1 MKITSFDQIHNR
13 NYKQEKLKKAGI
25 KPQSFVEKLRE
36 TTALDPTFATAALL
50 GIEAGKE
57 AGIRALANHT
67 KQFKSS
73 FSVDTAFNTIRKL
86 ENRLPLFN
94 IPLRSSQ
101 IGDVLTPFVSDEA
114 LRWNYN
120 RSEII
125 ESKQGVLRLKDEF
138 QFLNEMAGRDIL
150 PELQQGDSRVYFEK
164 TGKVYGNIYLENDQG
179 TKTLGKDVFR
189 MQRPSTKTGAI
200 SAIWDAGKRPAHFYK
215 PLSDT
220 WEEPLQKLGFS
231 NEMIKRIRFGGGVA
245 RTIIGETTHEFF
257 KGMNRFLKEPVP
269 GLNRLLDSTEE
280 ISVKSKLREL
290 GPTGKPFQSVFGH
303 LGEIKSPTNTPF
315 GRLPRWLRPYV
326 HEGYWDKTAGRMAVA
341 LAAKG
346 SIYTKLIPSLYGA
359 LDYSREKMGGS
370 SAVVTTPLYA
380 AIGMGIGSLVNSGDF
395 NAGVFKNTKLITKTQ
410 MGGAIA
416 GAVIGAL
423 PVFDKGITAGLGSL
437 YGSANILG
445 ARVWDTVG
453 GHKALKRQEELFP
466 GMTNPMTGVGFVL
479 GGGFVGYFNSQL
491 GTAKGILDTTSI
503 SQYKLKVGQLNPEEV
518 LKQITSGKLSE
529 AVTDDLVKAFREERI
544 GKIFSVKEAAGVLR
558 GEVKDVKTVVG
569 LMAQTY
575 SELAGK
581 TEIPKEFLER
591 VTTVEGSEELASRL
605 FTHMDELSDIAHK
618 ASKAS
623 SFEYM
628 SKGFFGRMIDDG
640 KDLLKGRP
648 SFTRG
653 ALKGGLAF
661 AGIAQL
667 GAIIAGPV
675 GGNLNPVN
683 LIPGWMISLTG
694 GGYSGK
700 EAEDVY
706 TGKKE
711 VAIRKGRFWSLGS
724 SPWEG
729 SKVEY
734 FRKHRSVLMQSD
746 AEDNALYGS
755 TDEKIAYDPVLH
767 PLSFLLD
774 DEFKYHRENRLSLI
788 SPTPMS
794 GRAFSDV
801 PILGDLLGAT
811 IGEII
816 KPTKEFR
823 ASEWKRS
830 GGGVQAPPGS
840 QDFHEMRNAPA
851 VAELGGLSYQAR
863 DQNSMYSVT
872 KDTFKRMT
880 EQAGLRG
887 FMLSAALEDVGYR
900 DRTYDPVIERS
911 DSLLSNRAKFW
922 SLNIGDPGGL
932 SEGLRRYLT
941 KDRNTYYNPL
951 SNMAPSWLPEN
962 DYWQDFKHGN
972 YFSKVKEGWLRLPGA
987 GYETL
992 NPELQGLHPEN
1003 YSIGHKY
1010 KILSDVAYGS
1020 NEYLAV
1026 KEKAKQAI
1034 ASNTASK
1041 RDLELIATANQQ
1053 LGEKKIKRSFRDYQ
1067 FDKEYSRERE
1077 FTVLGVADDGSI
1089 ITAETGKRQ
1098 LKLAGLD
1105 MSMAAFTRKKLEEEN
1120 FKTIAD
1126 AERAASESR
1135 SNALYEMRQA
1145 LQPGTKIKGHMSLND
1160 DDYGDAISELY
1171 IPTLNEKVK
1180 ELGAE
1185 VDKDSSFRTTMQ
1197 YNAVQRFFGKAWE
1210 SYTHNADLPI
1220 TPGMAMNKIAP
1231 FQPHSKFVKRLT
1243 PIELYAQTR
1252 VYGRELQMWQNYGED
1267 FIGTAFNE
1275 VKAKMFGDS
1284 IPAKVEYQRTMVEY
1298 FDKLKWLKYHS
1309 LEQASQMHDN
1319 SELSEYYAQKKKQT
1333 MYGADPYRGYSDI
1346 FRALP
1351 GTERDFYREFVNETD
1366 PDNQAR
1372 ILELAPEAMK
1382 RIYIAQWQNKRIK
1395 SLGNKAEA
1403 GIADASEKAELKN
1416 LYKLRESEG
1425 FVKNHELEHQY
1436 KQETQGSDLSY
1447 ADWVR
1452 LKELKEY
1459 FKAFK
1464 LPKAN
1469 FVGFCVPGDQPVL
1482 LSPSELIDAENI
1494 STKNFVL
1501 QGNMYREVL
1510 HKFERTI
1517 SENIITLEVAND
1529 NHHKMSATK
1538 DHLIL
1543 VAKHKRK
1550 SGGLGVVLAPSYI
1563 PISEAAIG
1571 DYLVLRRPKIKESEF
1586 VVFDLVDY
1594 LDKETCKYTDQHVW
1608 NHYCY
1613 KKNICSRFITA
1624 SPEFCWLLGY
1634 YAAEGNSY
1642 SSKGV
1647 MRGIQFTQNINE
1659 VAFLEKVKTII
1670 HDYELNTHC
1679 YERDRKSGKARE
1691 IKINNT
1697 PFASLITSLIPGK
1710 ASLKYLTNLDILRN
1724 TECIQSF
1731 LQGLFDGDGSKDCR
1745 RRLTTT
1751 SYKLAL
1757 QVRHLLNI
1765 LGIKYSFLKRFGKEH
1780 SDVYVITTKF
1790 KETRSYNKC
1799 LIYNNYI
1806 MYRIDKITESYF
1818 SGKVYDFNIKDLH
1831 EYSCPIGTFH
1841 NSPLVDLEDVK
1852 LKVAQNEGL
1861 DVHDLG
1867 LWDQQAESVKR
1878 KPYVDGGASLLSDW
1892 HETPQTESEFEAD
1905 VRRMIRE
1912 ASNKIHLAPVR
1923 GLGNRVIV
1931 QAQDTREIDVRR
1943 HLQKGMF

>member
-1 MKITSFDQIHNR
+1 MKTTSLDQIHNR
-13 NYKQEKLKKAGI
+13 NYKEEKLKKAGI
-25 KPQSFVEKLRE
+25 KPRSFVEHLRE
-36 TTALDPTFATAALL
+36 TTALDPAFATAALV

-57 AGIRALANHT
+57 ASIRALANKT
-67 KQFKSS
+67 KQSTSS

-94 IPLRSSQ
+94 IPLKSSQ

-114 LRWNYN
+114 LRWNYH
-120 RSEII
+120 RSEITEVKEGI
-125 ESKQGVLRLKDEF
+125 LGLKQEF
-138 QFLNEMAGRDIL
+138 QFLNDLAGRSIL
-150 PELQQGDSRVYFEK
+150 PELQANTDSRVYFQK
-164 TGKVYGNIYLENDQG
+164 TGKVYGNLYLDKNTG
-179 TKTLGKDVFR
+179 TAPTVLGEDVFM

-200 SAIWDAGKRPAHFYK
+200 SAIWDSGKRPAHFYK
-215 PLSDT
+215 PLSET

-231 NEMIKRIRFGGGVA
+231 EEMIKRIRFGGGVV

-269 GLNRLLDSTEE
+269 GLNALLDSHEE
-280 ISVKSKLREL
+280 IKVKQKLKQL
-290 GPTGKPFQSVFGH
+290 GPTAEPFKAIFGRF
-303 LGEIKSPTNTPF
+303 GEASNLTNTPF
-315 GRLPRWLRPYV
+315 GRLPRFLRPYV

-341 LAAKG
+341 LAVKG
-346 SIYTKLIPSLYGA
+346 SIYTKIIPSLYGA
-359 LDYSREKMGGS
+359 LDYSREKLS
-370 SAVVTTPLYA
+370 NTSVFATTPLYA
-380 AIGMGIGSLVNSGDF
+380 AIGMGIGSLVNTSDF
-395 NAGVFKNTKLITKTQ
+395 NMGVFKNTKLITKSQ

-416 GAVIGAL
+416 GALIGAL
-423 PVFDKGITAGLGSL
+423 PVFDKGITAGVGSL

-445 ARVWDTVG
+445 ARFWDMVG
-453 GHKALKRQEELFP
+453 GHKSLKRQEDLFP
-466 GMTNPMTGVGFVL
+466 GMTNPATAAGFIL
-479 GGGFVGYFNSQL
+479 GGGFVGFFNSQI
-491 GTAKGILDTTSI
+491 GTAKGLLDAS
-503 SQYKLKVGQLNPEEV
+503 SLANYKLKVGSLDPQSVLN
-518 LKQITSGKLSE
+518 QIISGKVDS
-529 AVTDDLVKAFREERI
+529 AVTDDLVKTFRNERI
-544 GKIFSVKEAAGVLR
+544 GKISSVKEAARILR
-558 GEVKDVKTVVG
+558 GEVGEAKTVVG
-569 LMAQTY
+569 LIAQTY
-575 SELAGK
+575 SELVK
-581 TEIPKEFLER
+581 TNAVPKEFLER
-591 VTTVEGSEELASRL
+591 VSTVEGSEELASRL
-605 FTHMDELSDIAHK
+605 FTHMDELSTIAHK
-618 ASKAS
+618 ASKQS
-623 SFEYM
+623 NFEYM
-628 SKGFFGRMIDDG
+628 SKGFFGRLIDDG
-640 KDLLKGRP
+640 KDLLQGRP
-648 SFTRG
+648 GFARG

-667 GAIIAGPV
+667 GAVVAGPL
-675 GGNLNPVN
+675 GGNFNPID

-694 GGYSGK
+694 GGYSSK

-711 VAIRKGRFWSLGS
+711 IAVRKGRFWSLGS

-729 SKVEY
+729 TKAEY

-755 TDEKIAYDPVLH
+755 TDEKIAYDPILH

-823 ASEWKRS
+823 ASEWRRG

-987 GYETL
+987 GYVSL
-992 NPELQGLHPEN
+992 NPELEGLHPEN

-1020 NEYLAV
+1020 NEYLAI
-1026 KEKAKQAI
+1026 KEKAKQSI
-1034 ASNTASK
+1034 ASGSASQ
-1041 RDLELIATANQQ
+1041 RDLELIAIANKQ

-1098 LKLAGLD
+1098 LKLAGLN
-1105 MSMAAFTRKKLEEEN
+1105 MTMAAFTRQKLEEEN

-1126 AERAASESR
+1126 AERAAAESR

-1145 LQPGTKIKGHMSLND
+1145 LKPGTKIKGHMSLND
-1160 DDYGDAISELY
+1160 DDYGGAVSELY
-1171 IPTLNEKVK
+1171 IPSLNEKIK
-1180 ELGAE
+1180 SLGAE
-1185 VDKDSSFRTTMQ
+1185 IDKDSSFKTTMQ
-1197 YNAVQRFFGKAWE
+1197 YNPVQRFFGGLWE
-1210 SYTHNADLPI
+1210 AYTHNADLPI

-1231 FQPHSKFVKRLT
+1231 FQPHSKFIKRLT

-1252 VYGRELQMWQNYGED
+1252 VYGRELQMWQNYGQD

-1275 VKAKMFGDS
+1275 VKAKMFGDF
-1284 IPAKVEYQRTMVEY
+1284 IPTNVEYQRTMVEY

-1309 LEQASQMHDN
+1309 LEQASRMHDN

-1351 GTERDFYREFVNETD
+1351 GTERDFYREFVEETD

-1372 ILELAPEAMK
+1372 ILELAPDAMK

-1395 SLGNKAEA
+1395 ALGNKVEA

-1425 FVKNHELEHQY
+1425 YVKNHQLEQEY
-1436 KQETQGSDLSY
+1436 KHETQGSDLSY

-1464 LPKAN
+1464 LPKPN
-1469 FVGFCVPGDQPVL
+1469 FVG
-1482 LSPSELIDAENI
+1482 
-1494 STKNFVL
+1494 
-1501 QGNMYREVL
+1501 
-1510 HKFERTI
+1510 
-1517 SENIITLEVAND
+1517 
-1529 NHHKMSATK
+1529 
-1538 DHLIL
+1538 
-1543 VAKHKRK
+1543 
-1550 SGGLGVVLAPSYI
+1550 
-1563 PISEAAIG
+1563 
-1571 DYLVLRRPKIKESEF
+1571 
-1586 VVFDLVDY
+1586 
-1594 LDKETCKYTDQHVW
+1594 
-1608 NHYCY
+1608 
-1613 KKNICSRFITA
+1613 
-1624 SPEFCWLLGY
+1624 
-1634 YAAEGNSY
+1634 
-1642 SSKGV
+1642 
-1647 MRGIQFTQNINE
+1647 
-1659 VAFLEKVKTII
+1659 
-1670 HDYELNTHC
+1670 
-1679 YERDRKSGKARE
+1679 
-1691 IKINNT
+1691 
-1697 PFASLITSLIPGK
+1697 
-1710 ASLKYLTNLDILRN
+1710 
-1724 TECIQSF
+1724 
-1731 LQGLFDGDGSKDCR
+1731 
-1745 RRLTTT
+1745 
-1751 SYKLAL
+1751 
-1757 QVRHLLNI
+1757 
-1765 LGIKYSFLKRFGKEH
+1765 
-1780 SDVYVITTKF
+1780 
-1790 KETRSYNKC
+1790 
-1799 LIYNNYI
+1799 
-1806 MYRIDKITESYF
+1806 
-1818 SGKVYDFNIKDLH
+1818 YD
-1831 EYSCPIGTFH
+1831 PR
-1841 NSPLVDLEDVK
+1841 VDLEDVK
-1852 LKVAQNEGL
+1852 LKVAQNENL
-1861 DVHDLG
+1861 DIHDIG
-1867 LWDQQAESVKR
+1867 LWDQQVESVRR
-1878 KPYVDGGASLLSDW
+1878 KPYVDAGASLLSDW
-1892 HETPQTESEFEAD
+1892 HETPKTEIEFEAE

-1912 ASNKIHLAPVR
+1912 ASNKIHLAPVK

-1931 QAQDTREIDVRR
+1931 QAQDTREIDIRR
-1943 HLQKGMF
+1943 HLQKGMY